1 MHGPLRR
8 SGREAFTLAEV
19 LIVVLLIVVLMAI
32 LLPAL
37 AKAREAAR
45 RVQCKGRLR
54 QIGTAVFEYEAA
66 YHVLPAGNRNLVR
79 QLQPT
84 FGQVDQST
92 GAVSEVYRCPS
103 DEFVDVA
110 EHRFSISYTPT
121 ENDTQGGAL
130 LHCPWSLLDQGRYK
144 WRGSDSVAP
153 DTIMMV
159 ESWHG
164 ANRAKAGSDEPGWV
178 RHTSDE
184 PDTASGTLWWSGG
197 RCADP
202 IPSSG
207 GSDVGGY
214 LFLRCFDSAAE
225 GFGKSYRLTRIIHNG
240 LMNVIKADGSAAGI
254 HLHEHTDTS
263 PADNPIWTRGA
274 D

>member
-1 MHGPLRR
+1 MHGPSRR
-8 SGREAFTLAEV
+8 SGRAAFTLAEV

-37 AKAREAAR
+37 AKARDAAR

-54 QIGTAVFEYEAA
+54 QIGLAVADYEAA

-92 GAVSEVYRCPS
+92 GEVSEVYRCPS
-103 DEFVDVA
+103 DEFIDVA
-110 EHRFSISYTPT
+110 QHGFAISYAPT
-121 ENDTQGGAL
+121 ENDTQAGAL

-153 DTIMMV
+153 DTIIMV

-164 ANRAKAGSDEPGWV
+164 ANRAKAGSNEPGWV
-178 RHTSDE
+178 R
-184 PDTASGTLWWSGG
+184 GTLAWSGG

-202 IPSSG
+202 IPPSG

-214 LFLRCFDSAAE
+214 LFLRCFDTAAE
-225 GFGKSYRLTRIIHNG
+225 GFGKSYHLTGIIHNG

-254 HLHEHTDTS
+254 HLHEYTDTS
-263 PADNPIWTRGA
+263 PADKPIWTREP